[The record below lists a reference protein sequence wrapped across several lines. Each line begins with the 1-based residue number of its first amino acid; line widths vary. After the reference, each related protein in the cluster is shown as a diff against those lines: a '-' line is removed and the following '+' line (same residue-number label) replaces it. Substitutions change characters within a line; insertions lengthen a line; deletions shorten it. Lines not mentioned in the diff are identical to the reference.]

1 MSARTDMQ
9 TPTVAGGR
17 LATSAQPPRA
27 TLALPANVSNQR
39 TPPSTRSLLP
49 LDTPDA
55 LREGLHCSTASRP
68 LPRPHWISGKHLA
81 EVLGTLQGFK

>member
-1 MSARTDMQ
+1 MNARTDTQ

-27 TLALPANVSNQR
+27 TLTLAANVSNQR
-39 TPPSTRSLLP
+39 TPLPTRSILP

-55 LREGLHCSTASRP
+55 LREGLRCSTASRP
-68 LPRPHWISGKHLA
+68 LPARTGFQGETSPRFLEHWKD
-81 EVLGTLQGFK
+81 

>member
-1 MSARTDMQ
+1 MNARTDTQ

-27 TLALPANVSNQR
+27 TLTLAPNVSNQR
-39 TPPSTRSLLP
+39 TLFPTRSLLP
-49 LDTPDA
+49 LYTPDA

-68 LPRPHWISGKHLA
+68 LPRTRWISGKNLT
-81 EVLGTLQGFK
+81 EILRTLEELK

>member
-39 TPPSTRSLLP
+39 TPPSARSLLP

-55 LREGLHCSTASRP
+55 LREGLRCSTASRP
-68 LPRPHWISGKHLA
+68 LPARPGFQGETSPRFLEHWKD
-81 EVLGTLQGFK
+81 